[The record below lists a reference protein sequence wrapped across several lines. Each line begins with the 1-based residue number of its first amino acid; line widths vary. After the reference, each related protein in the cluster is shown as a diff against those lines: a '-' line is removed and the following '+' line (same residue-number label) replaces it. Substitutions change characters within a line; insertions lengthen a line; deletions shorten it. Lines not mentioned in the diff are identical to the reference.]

1 MDHVKEMAKRF
12 NSMRYK
18 HGVHQVFE
26 DFLELIAI
34 TISNSVDLVQY
45 KRREARY
52 MQIIGQYDK
61 SEVNIFPEMMARL
74 IMALEHRPDDYLGR
88 LFMELE
94 LYDSWKGQFFTPMSV
109 SQLMAELTLQDSI
122 QLIEEKGFVTVNEP
136 TVGGGVTIIALFN
149 ALRAKGYNPQQVLRV
164 IAQDI
169 DKKAVHMSYI
179 QFSLLGMNAEVLHG
193 DTLALTFYETW
204 KTPGNIFRW
213 GRGLAKKQNAVETLS
228 DLQESDLRQLTIF

>member
-1 MDHVKEMAKRF
+1 MKEMAKRF
-12 NSMRYK
+12 QSMRYK
-18 HGVHQVFE
+18 YGVHQVFE

-34 TISNSVDLVQY
+34 TISNSVDLAQY
-45 KRREARY
+45 EKREARY

-61 SEVNIFPEMMARL
+61 SEVDIFPEMMARL

-109 SQLMAELTLQDSI
+109 SQLMAGLTFQDGI
-122 QLIEEKGFVTVNEP
+122 HLIEKQGFLTVNEP

-149 ALRAKGYNPQQVLRV
+149 VLREKGYNPQQVLRV
-164 IAQDI
+164 VAQDI

-179 QFSLLGMNAEVLHG
+179 QFSLLGMNAQVLLG
-193 DTLALTFYETW
+193 DTLALKFSETW
-204 KTPGNIFRW
+204 NTPGHIFGW
-213 GRGLAKKQNAVETLS
+213 GRSQAKPQDTEEMDQDTFLKEVLG
-228 DLQESDLRQLTIF
+228 F